1 MNTGFSHLQKFS
13 ENIHCV
19 IEPPFEILIRFLQ
32 FAHKRNRSAASVPKE
47 PDAKSHLQTE
57 TH

>member
-19 IEPPFEILIRFLQ
+19 IEPPFEILIRFRQ
-32 FAHKRNRSAASVPKE
+32 VEHNRNRSASSVPE
-47 PDAKSHLQTE
+47 APDAKSHLQTE